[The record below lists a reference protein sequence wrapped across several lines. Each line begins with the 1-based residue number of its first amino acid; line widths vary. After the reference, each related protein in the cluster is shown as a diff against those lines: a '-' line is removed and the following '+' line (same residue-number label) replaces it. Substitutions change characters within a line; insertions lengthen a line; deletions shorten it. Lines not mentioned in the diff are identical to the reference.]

1 MENTKALSSLNTRI
15 TQWFRKPFPLI
26 ESIRDI
32 LLISLGSGIVVVAF
46 LIVFKPF
53 GIDSVN
59 KDILFYLSG
68 YGLIDFVVTALY
80 LYIGPRIFPAIIN
93 NTRWTTGKNLLSIL
107 WILLSI
113 SLSNYIYG
121 EYLVGEVYVD
131 GLKQL
136 NRAGISSWIFM
147 TFSVGVIP
155 VVFALYFIEKKLLR
169 NNQNLA
175 KEFNK
180 STVGPLASRGGKR
193 IIIESGRDTTLNIN
207 SSDFIC
213 VQAEGGNYATVFW
226 LDESE
231 TKREMIRLTLLDF
244 LEKTDS
250 IDNIVRCHKSY
261 ILNLEK
267 VVSFRGNARSVT
279 VMLDGIDFEIP
290 VSRSFPREQLKKPG

>member
-1 MENTKALSSLNTRI
+1 MKYTKDRSFLNTSI
-15 TQWFRKPFPLI
+15 TEWFRKPFPLI

-53 GIDSVN
+53 GIDTVN
-59 KDILFYLSG
+59 KDIFFYLSG
-68 YGLIDFVVTALY
+68 YGLIDFVVTALNLY
-80 LYIGPRIFPAIIN
+80 LWPRIFPAIIN
-93 NTRWTTGKNLLSIL
+93 NTRWTTGKNLISIL
-107 WILLSI
+107 WILLAI
-113 SLSNYIYG
+113 SLSNFIYG
-121 EYLVGEVYVD
+121 EYLVGQVYVE
-131 GLKQL
+131 GLKEL
-136 NRAGISSWIFM
+136 DRAGISSWIFM

-155 VVFALYFIEKKLLR
+155 VVFALYFIEKKLVR
-169 NNQNLA
+169 SNQNLA
-175 KEFNK
+175 NEFNK
-180 STVGPLASRGGKR
+180 SIKGPLADRSGKR
-193 IIIESGRDTTLNIN
+193 IVIESGRDTTLSIN

-213 VQAEGGNYATVFW
+213 VQAEGGNYATVYW

-231 TKREMIRLTLLDF
+231 TKREMIRLTLLGF

-250 IDNIVRCHKSY
+250 IDSIVRCHKSY

-279 VMLDGIDFEIP
+279 VMLNGIDFEIP